1 MEDCLDQISI
11 ILIKTSH
18 PGNIGSTARAMKVM
32 GLKNLI
38 LVSPKEFPS
47 KKADALASGAVD
59 ILENAKVVDNL
70 DEALENHHLVLA
82 TSARSRTLQWPV
94 LSPKEAAVKSLEFI
108 INNNKLDN
116 NKISNNKINNKVAIL
131 FGEERIGLENDALA
145 CAHYHLIIP
154 TSKAY
159 SSLNLSQAVQVISYA
174 FFEQALELFNKNYK
188 IKSKN
193 LDPQDELAEA
203 SLVKGLMD
211 HLDKL
216 MVETEFVDPKQ
227 PKQLRLRLQ
236 LLFQRAQLTLREVN
250 ILRGICA
257 AALRY
262 KNVKNCEIK
271 K

>member
-1 MEDCLDQISI
+1 M
-11 ILIKTSH
+11 
-18 PGNIGSTARAMKVM
+18 
-32 GLKNLI
+32 
-38 LVSPKEFPS
+38 
-47 KKADALASGAVD
+47 
-59 ILENAKVVDNL
+59 
-70 DEALENHHLVLA
+70 
-82 TSARSRTLQWPV
+82 
-94 LSPKEAAVKSLEFI
+94 
-108 INNNKLDN
+108 
-116 NKISNNKINNKVAIL
+116 
-131 FGEERIGLENDALA
+131 
-145 CAHYHLIIP
+145 
-154 TSKAY
+154 
-159 SSLNLSQAVQVISYA
+159 
-174 FFEQALELFNKNYK
+174 ELFNKDYK

-262 KNVKNCEIK
+262 KK
-271 K
+271 